1 MKRTIALALLAL
13 ALFAGCS
20 TQPRNQGEIT
30 DMRRQAEAQLGR
42 GNRQADRSE
51 PEGALFFIEDAL
63 RLAILADDSGLRAR
77 AGLSLGNAL
86 FALGL
91 ESEARAAWA
100 EALAEAESS
109 GSREL
114 VALARSHAARGA
126 LFSAITARSGA
137 AVAQSVVEELARE
150 RPHLRDPLF
159 VAFSWTVE
167 ALALGELGRFAQ
179 AEAASARSRATHERA
194 RLFELAAFDW
204 FMIASFRSR
213 SGDLPGARAALEASI
228 ELDRRVENSWGLAA
242 SWRALGDVQ
251 TRAGNREA
259 AAAAY
264 ARSAGI
270 FSALGHEAAAQ
281 DALSR
286 AP

>member
-1 MKRTIALALLAL
+1 
-13 ALFAGCS
+13 
-20 TQPRNQGEIT
+20 
-30 DMRRQAEAQLGR
+30 MRRQAEAQLGR